1 MIYDVVVG
9 AGCSFM
15 NGDTIKNETGGNW
28 DYDGV
33 ELPTKPRPVKF
44 LSKLLNIDEVNISH
58 TGSSNERIMRNIY
71 EWVEFNT
78 KYKNPLIIIGLSGLA
93 RYAYKNED
101 TNRVFDLH
109 PASINGYRG
118 EDLVALNKKVT
129 NGNSTTKELQDWV
142 HYYMRYFFNQD
153 FEEKKLQ
160 RELVTLSYYLK
171 AKGCDYRIHNSLEDN
186 LGGDN
191 GVDHR
196 LNFIS
201 FRDKDYKGPDTW
213 NGYLRWQ
220 HTEIDKNIQDN
231 LSRSQTPPY
240 GLRFCGGHPSPNAGM
255 ELAQRIYK
263 YL

>member
-15 NGDTIKNETGGNW
+15 NGDTIKDEKGGHW

-142 HYYMRYFFNQD
+142 HYYMRYFLIKILKKRNFN
-153 FEEKKLQ
+153 E
-160 RELVTLSYYLK
+160 
-171 AKGCDYRIHNSLEDN
+171 N
-186 LGGDN
+186 L
-191 GVDHR
+191 
-196 LNFIS
+196 
-201 FRDKDYKGPDTW
+201 
-213 NGYLRWQ
+213 
-220 HTEIDKNIQDN
+220 
-231 LSRSQTPPY
+231 
-240 GLRFCGGHPSPNAGM
+240 
-255 ELAQRIYK
+255 
-263 YL
+263 